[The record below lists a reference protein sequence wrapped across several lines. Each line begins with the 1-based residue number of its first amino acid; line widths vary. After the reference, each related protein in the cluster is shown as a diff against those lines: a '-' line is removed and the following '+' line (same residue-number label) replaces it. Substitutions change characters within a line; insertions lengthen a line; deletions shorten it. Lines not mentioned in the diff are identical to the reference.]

1 MFGKNQNSLM
11 NKQWLKEKT
20 KIKLSEHSE
29 YEYLFSHNYASN
41 WIYQSFLSFLND
53 RWKTVFVIVLI
64 CIILFI
70 HEVKHLLYV
79 HFACLLENK
88 I

>member
-1 MFGKNQNSLM
+1 M
-11 NKQWLKEKT
+11 NKYWVKEKT
-20 KIKLSEHSE
+20 KIKRPEYSE

-41 WIYQSFLSFLND
+41 WVYQSFLSLQYD

-64 CIILFI
+64 CITLFI
-70 HEVKHLLYV
+70 HEVKHLLCV
-79 HFACLLENK
+79 HSAWLLEDK